1 MILTPTI
8 SQLPLVGGVQ
18 LMFLSSPE
26 VDFDFVGAARIASKL
41 PAIKHK
47 IKAELESSLSQDV
60 VYPRRLVLPL
70 SWSADPQMVWQGQVS
85 GLLLARLVSVSG
97 TVSPPLTLVLVP
109 SRLCSDWLKSCY
121 QTRKEI

>member
-18 LMFLSSPE
+18 LMFLSTPE
-26 VDFDFVGAARIASKL
+26 VDFDFVGAARIASQL

-47 IKAELESSLSQDV
+47 IKSELQTELSQEV

-70 SWSADPQMVWQGQVS
+70 SWSADPELVWQGQVS
-85 GLLLARLVSVSG
+85 GLLVARLLSVSG
-97 TVSPPLTLVLVP
+97 TV
-109 SRLCSDWLKSCY
+109 
-121 QTRKEI
+121 